1 MKKFLLGLST
11 LCSMGLAMVGCGDS
25 GNGCD
30 SGEVPCDGV
39 CIPAIELTLG
49 GERGIQESVFKGSC
63 AFNNCHG
70 ATGAQQAGLELSSV
84 DVSAANLIDMD
95 ATQVQ
100 GKRVTPSDST
110 VSYLMNKLL
119 GENMAPSTSMMPITG
134 TLCDSKVEA
143 VREWIDDGARVN

>member
-1 MKKFLLGLST
+1 MLVGLGL
-11 LCSMGLAMVGCGDS
+11 GIVGCGDS

-30 SGEVPCDGV
+30 SGEVRCGDDV

-49 GERGIQESVFKGSC
+49 GEHGIQESVFKGSC
-63 AFNNCHG
+63 TFNGCHG

-84 DVSAANLIDMD
+84 DVSAANLIDID

-110 VSYLMNKLL
+110 MSYIMNKLL
-119 GENMAPSTSMMPITG
+119 GENMADNTLMMPITG
-134 TLCDSKVEA
+134 TLCEAKVKA
-143 VREWIDDGARVN
+143 VRQWIDDGAPVN